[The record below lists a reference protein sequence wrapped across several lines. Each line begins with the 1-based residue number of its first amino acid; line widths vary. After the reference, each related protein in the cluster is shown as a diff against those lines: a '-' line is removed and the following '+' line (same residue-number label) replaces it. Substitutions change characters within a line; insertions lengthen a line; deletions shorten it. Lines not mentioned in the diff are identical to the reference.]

1 MSVNSTILKKWVGW
15 VIVFLNC
22 TVYFASMSFS
32 SQDKREEEI
41 MTNGKY
47 ADFFLDCLICHCDR
61 VLCSTTGHYCI
72 HVLCI

>member
-1 MSVNSTILKKWVGW
+1 
-15 VIVFLNC
+15 
-22 TVYFASMSFS
+22 MSFS